1 MESPTHQYQFHQ
13 DITSYHVLVHYL
25 CIDCYF
31 LYCLLSIDV
40 EPESEILP
48 EAEDSQFDPSQQG
61 KQPLIDHVDKNP
73 FPSHSRLCM
82 FRMLP

>member
-1 MESPTHQYQFHQ
+1 MESSTHQHQ
-13 DITSYHVLVHYL
+13 VHHIITSYHVLVHSL

-31 LYCLLSIDV
+31 LYFLLSIDV
-40 EPESEILP
+40 EPETEIDP
-48 EAEDSQFDPSQQG
+48 AAEEFQFENPQQG
-61 KQPLIDHVDKNP
+61 KQPLIDHVDKTP

>member
-1 MESPTHQYQFHQ
+1 M
-13 DITSYHVLVHYL
+13 YL
-25 CIDCYF
+25 SIVYIIDFYF

-61 KQPLIDHVDKNP
+61 KQPLIDHVDKHP
-73 FPSHSRLCM
+73 FPSHSLLSM
-82 FRMLP
+82 FRMLPWYVSIA

>member
-1 MESPTHQYQFHQ
+1 MCLSIVY
-13 DITSYHVLVHYL
+13 I
-25 CIDCYF
+25 IDCYF

-61 KQPLIDHVDKNP
+61 KQPLIDHVDKTHFTLILAYACLGCYHDTFLP
-73 FPSHSRLCM
+73 HSWT
-82 FRMLP
+82 

>member
-1 MESPTHQYQFHQ
+1 MCLSIVF
-13 DITSYHVLVHYL
+13 I
-25 CIDCYF
+25 IDCYF

-48 EAEDSQFDPSQQG
+48 AAEDSQFGPSQQG

-73 FPSHSRLCM
+73 FPSDSGLCM
-82 FRMLP
+82 FRMLPWYVSTA